1 MNKILRNQKR
11 VRYKKKGWQR
21 TLLSTLLVLFLIVV
35 SVGFTGAGYLY
46 FKYSKDLP
54 DVRLLKEYQPNTI
67 TRVYSDLDELIA
79 EFYVEKR
86 ILVPLDQMSLRLKQ
100 ATLAVEDS
108 NFYYHF
114 GIDPKAIFRAFIT
127 NIQAGHV
134 VEGGSTITQ
143 QLSKTLFLSFEK
155 SLERKIKEAILA
167 IRMELV
173 FSKDEILEMYLNQ
186 IYYGHGS
193 YGVEGAS
200 RTYFGKNV
208 QDLTTSEC
216 AMLAALPKAPNH
228 YSPYRSLEKALKRR
242 NHALRR
248 MAHMGFIDAAEK
260 EAALQEELQLGGVTD
275 KLNKAPYFIEY
286 IRQFIQEKYGSNK
299 LYRDGLQIFTTLN
312 YKNQFTAQEAIRAGL
327 RETDKRFGYRGSIGR
342 LNLDQNIEDLD
353 YLLAELNERKEDE
366 ETLLQAGDTVK
377 GVVTQVSTREAEV
390 YLGIGEGS
398 IPLENMDWARKPNVK
413 EDSRFSRIK
422 SVHEALAPGDII
434 QGKLIRSLPGPDS
447 KWELAL
453 EQEPE
458 VQAALIG
465 LDPSNGHIKAMVG
478 GYDFNKSQFNR
489 ATQAVR
495 QPGSAFKPII
505 YAASLQDGFT
515 PASIII
521 DSPVI
526 FKEKEDTFDKWKPV
540 NFEKRFYG
548 PTSVRT
554 ALTHS
559 RNVVTI
565 KLLQN
570 IGVAKA
576 IDLARALGISSHL
589 ENNLS
594 IALGSSGVTLFEL
607 VSAYSVF
614 VNSGIHI
621 DPVPVRYIKNR
632 KDEVIFTAETFGT
645 QAISPGLAYL
655 ITNLME
661 SAVQEGTGSKVK
673 GLNRPVAAK
682 TGTTNNY
689 IDAWFIGYT
698 PELVTGV
705 WVGKDQ
711 DETMGVNETGA
722 RAAIPIWF
730 QFMKE
735 ALEGLPVKN
744 FQVPKDV
751 AFVKID
757 PKSGTLAAFDDA
769 EAEFEVF
776 LKDNLP
782 EKAILIDSPIAG
794 STF

>member
-1 MNKILRNQKR
+1 
-11 VRYKKKGWQR
+11 
-21 TLLSTLLVLFLIVV
+21 
-35 SVGFTGAGYLY
+35 
-46 FKYSKDLP
+46 
-54 DVRLLKEYQPNTI
+54 
-67 TRVYSDLDELIA
+67 
-79 EFYVEKR
+79 
-86 ILVPLDQMSLRLKQ
+86 
-100 ATLAVEDS
+100 
-108 NFYYHF
+108 
-114 GIDPKAIFRAFIT
+114 
-127 NIQAGHV
+127 
-134 VEGGSTITQ
+134 
-143 QLSKTLFLSFEK
+143 
-155 SLERKIKEAILA
+155 
-167 IRMELV
+167 
-173 FSKDEILEMYLNQ
+173 
-186 IYYGHGS
+186 
-193 YGVEGAS
+193 
-200 RTYFGKNV
+200 
-208 QDLTTSEC
+208 
-216 AMLAALPKAPNH
+216 
-228 YSPYRSLEKALKRR
+228 
-242 NHALRR
+242 
-248 MAHMGFIDAAEK
+248 
-260 EAALQEELQLGGVTD
+260 
-275 KLNKAPYFIEY
+275 
-286 IRQFIQEKYGSNK
+286 
-299 LYRDGLQIFTTLN
+299 
-312 YKNQFTAQEAIRAGL
+312 
-327 RETDKRFGYRGSIGR
+327 
-342 LNLDQNIEDLD
+342 
-353 YLLAELNERKEDE
+353 
-366 ETLLQAGDTVK
+366 
-377 GVVTQVSTREAEV
+377 VTQVSTGEAEV
-390 YLGIGEGS
+390 YLGIGEGT
-398 IPLENMDWARKPNVK
+398 IPLKNMDWARKPNVK

-422 SVHEALAPGDII
+422 SVHRALSPGDIVLA
-434 QGKLIRSLPGPDS
+434 KLIRQLPGAIPG
-447 KWELAL
+447 WELAL

-458 VQAALIG
+458 VQAGLMS

-478 GYDFNKSQFNR
+478 GYDFAKSQFNR

-505 YAASLQDGFT
+505 YAASLQEGFT

-548 PTSVRT
+548 PTSIRT

-570 IGVAKA
+570 IGVSKA
-576 IDLARALGISSHL
+576 IDLARALGINSHL

-614 VNSGIHI
+614 ANNGVHI
-621 DPVPVRYIKNR
+621 DPIPVRYIKNR
-632 KDEVIFTAETFGT
+632 KDEVIFTAEPFGT

-661 SAVQEGTGSKVK
+661 SVVQEGTGSKVK

-689 IDAWFIGYT
+689 IDAWFLGYT
-698 PELVTGV
+698 PERVTGV

-722 RAAIPIWF
+722 RAAIPIWY

-744 FQVPKDV
+744 FQVPEDV
-751 AFVKID
+751 TFVKID
-757 PKSGTLAAFDDA
+757 PKSGTLADFDDA
-769 EAEFEVF
+769 QAEFEVF

>member
-1 MNKILRNQKR
+1 MNKILRNQKPVQHR
-11 VRYKKKGWQR
+11 KKGWQR
-21 TLLSTLLVLFLIVV
+21 TFLATLLVLFILVV
-35 SVGFTGAGYLY
+35 GVGFIGTGYLY

-67 TRVYSDLDELIA
+67 TLVYSDLDELIA

-86 ILVPLDQMSLRLKQ
+86 ILVSLDQIPLKLKQ

-108 NFYYHF
+108 NFYYHI

-127 NIQAGHV
+127 NIKAGHI

-200 RTYFGKNV
+200 RTYFAKNV

-216 AMLAALPKAPNH
+216 AMLAALPKAPNN
-228 YSPYRSLEKALKRR
+228 YSPYRAMEKALKRR
-242 NHALRR
+242 NHVLRR
-248 MAHMGFIDAAEK
+248 MAHMGFIDAEEK
-260 EAALQEELQLGGVTD
+260 EAALKEELQLGGVTD

-286 IRQFIQEKYGSNK
+286 IRQFIQKKYGSNK

-312 YKNQFTAQEAIRAGL
+312 YRNQFAAQEAVRAGL
-327 RETDKRFGYRGSIGR
+327 LDADKRFGYRGPLR
-342 LNLDQNIEDLD
+342 RVNLDQDIDDLD
-353 YLLAELNERKEDE
+353 LLLGELNEWKNDE
-366 ETLLQAGDTVK
+366 APLQVGDTVK

-390 YLGIGEGS
+390 YFGIGEGS
-398 IPLENMDWARKPNVK
+398 ISLATMTWARKPDVK
-413 EDSRFSRIK
+413 KDGRYSRIK
-422 SVHEALAPGDII
+422 SIHEALTPGDII
-434 QGKLIRSLPGPDS
+434 QAKLIRSIPGADQ

-453 EQEPE
+453 EQDPE
-458 VQAALIG
+458 VQGALIS

-548 PTSVRT
+548 PTSIRT

-565 KLLQN
+565 KLLQS
-570 IGVAKA
+570 IGVGKA
-576 IDLARALGISSHL
+576 IGLARALGIKSHL

-621 DPVPVRYIKNR
+621 DPIPIRYIKNR
-632 KDEVIFTAETFGT
+632 KDEVIFSAEPLGT

-655 ITNLME
+655 ITNLLE
-661 SAVQEGTGSKVK
+661 SVVQEGTGSKVR

-689 IDAWFIGYT
+689 VDAWFLGYT

-744 FQVPKDV
+744 FSVPKDV

-757 PKSGTLAAFDDA
+757 PQSGAVAAFGDDGA
-769 EAEFEVF
+769 KFEVF
-776 LKDNLP
+776 LKNNLP
-782 EKAILIDSPIAG
+782 EKAVMINNLIEG
-794 STF
+794 NTF